1 MPTAYVTTR
10 VRVKN
15 VVKARRNATRHARQS
30 SLAVYTVKIF
40 VYPSRI
46 FCDEFTTYV
55 FFLLC
60 MNVCV
65 QVYVYVC
72 FKGNY

>member
-15 VVKARRNATRHARQS
+15 VVKARRDATRHARQS

-55 FFLLC
+55 FFLTVYEC
-60 MNVCV
+60 VCSGVCV
-65 QVYVYVC
+65 C
-72 FKGNY
+72 MF